1 MAKKQLNGD
10 IPLEL
15 AKRISQEVNNAF
27 NDGCLFEQV
36 TPTTR
41 DLIKFW
47 FCEPHTET
55 RNINFHEGQRQS
67 ILITIYLH
75 EVLKVE
81 NVLDIYNRV
90 AEDLLPFV
98 NMVDLKKE
106 KYSYPKYAIKMAT
119 GTGKT
124 WVMHALMIWQ
134 LLNAKHEEQYSSRYT
149 KNFLIVAPGIIVYDR
164 LLDAFKGK
172 IKEGTQ
178 ERDERKNDYYSNED
192 LFLPPAYKEE
202 IISFIQNNTVTKDE
216 IGKKITGE
224 GLIAIT
230 NWHLFLSRDEELE
243 DEELETD
250 VLYNGR
256 SVIKDLLPARPSLSA
271 GNSLEQLDRQYLR
284 GNELDYLAELP
295 NLMVINDEAHHIH
308 ENKVNGEIEEVE
320 WQEGLNFIA
329 RNKLDKFM
337 QVDFSATPYDNVGS
351 GKNATKVYFPYI
363 ITDFDLKTAILKG
376 YVKTILIDK
385 RQEITDLQGLD
396 FKATRDGRKV
406 VSLSEGQRLMLRAGL
421 KKLKILEEEFVKIDE
436 AKHPKMLVICED
448 TSVTPFVEEFLIS
461 EEGLTDKDVLRVDS
475 NKKGDINESDW
486 KVLKEKLFNID
497 KYSSPKVIVSVL
509 MLREGFDVNNICV
522 VVPLRAST
530 APILLEQTIGR
541 GLRQMWRGKEYEEQ
555 KIENRIR
562 VFQQKKSPLS
572 YIDMLSIVEHPAF
585 MSFYDELLSAGVAG
599 IEERD
604 LTNKNAIGDII
615 KVELKE
621 NYKEYDLFW
630 PIVIKDA
637 EEEIKPLDIDI
648 SKLNSFESFYLN
660 DLQKVISTKG
670 ESFISKEITVGTQFG
685 KYEVNANLFNAQT
698 YNEYL
703 QKILKIITNRI
714 DKEGKKSKRDYPM
727 LQVNEVEIIRV
738 LDRYIRIKLFN
749 QSFDPFVNYNWK
761 VLLAKNGIV
770 THHIIKEMSKA
781 IYEMQMNVEVSDA
794 IIEKRYF
801 SEVNTLRIRENYSL
815 NVSKTIFDKLGYP
828 SNKGGLEK
836 TFIEFIDLDADVE
849 SFIKINE
856 TQHRFSSI
864 FYIRQDGLLS
874 NYSPDFLVKTKDK
887 YYVIETKGED
897 KKNDSNVKQKQL
909 ATIEWCKKI
918 NSLNPEFR
926 DNREWEYIL
935 LAENDFYTWKNNS
948 ASLIDICKYAKVVET
963 AVQGTLF

>member
-67 ILITIYLH
+67 ILNTIYLH

-337 QVDFSATPYDNVGS
+337 QVDFSATPYDTVGS
-351 GKNATKVYFPYI
+351 GRNTSKRYFPYI

-376 YVKTILIDK
+376 FVKTILIDK

-396 FKATRDGRKV
+396 FKAIREGKKV
-406 VSLSEGQRLMLRAGL
+406 ISLSYGQILMLRAGL
-421 KKLKILEEEFVKIDE
+421 EKIKKLEEDFVKLDQT
-436 AKHPKMLVICED
+436 KHPKMLVMCED
-448 TSVTPFVEEFLIS
+448 TSVTEPVEKFLI
-461 EEGLTDKDVLRVDS
+461 EEGLNEQDVLRVDS
-475 NKKGDINESDW
+475 NRQGEIGEKEW
-486 KVLKEKLFNID
+486 KVLKEKLFNVD

-522 VVPLRAST
+522 IVPLRASN

-541 GLRQMWRGKEYEEQ
+541 GLRQMWRGKDYEEH
-555 KIENRIR
+555 KRENRIN
-562 VFQQKKSPLS
+562 VFNKKISPNS

-585 MSFYDELLSAGVAG
+585 MNFYDDLLNEGLAG
-599 IEERD
+599 IEESEQPI
-604 LTNKNAIGDII
+604 NNPIGDII

-621 NYKEYDLFW
+621 NYKYYDLYW
-630 PIVIKDA
+630 PIVIKDV
-637 EEEIKPLDIDI
+637 EEDIKPIELDINN
-648 SKLNSFESFYLN
+648 LNIFDAFTLEQ
-660 DLQKVISTKG
+660 LQRAIITQG
-670 ESFISKEITVGTQFG
+670 EVFISKEITVGTQFG

-703 QKILKIITNRI
+703 QKILKTITNRI
-714 DKEGKKSKRDYPM
+714 DKNGRTSREFPM
-727 LQVNEVEIIRV
+727 LQINEVEIVGLI
-738 LDRYIRIKLFN
+738 DKYIRRRLFDREFN
-749 QSFDPFVNYNWK
+749 PFENNNWK
-761 VLLAKNGIV
+761 ILLVQNGVV
-770 THHIIKEMSKA
+770 TQHIIREMGKA
-781 IYEMQMNVEVSDA
+781 IFEMQNNVEVSEA
-794 IIEKRYF
+794 IIEKRFF
-801 SEVNTLRIRENYSL
+801 SEINALRIREDYSL
-815 NVSKTIFDKLGYP
+815 DVAKTIFDKLGYP
-828 SNKGGLEK
+828 SNKGKLEK
-836 TFIEFIDLDADVE
+836 SFIEFLDLDADVE

-874 NYSPDFLVKTKDK
+874 NYSPDFLVKTNQK
-887 YYVIETKGED
+887 YYIIETKGDD
-897 KKNDSNVKQKQL
+897 KIHESNVKQKQL

-918 NSLNPEFR
+918 NSLKPEYR

-935 LAENDFYTWKNNS
+935 LAENDFYIRKNNG
-948 ASLIDICKYAKVVET
+948 ATLIDICKLSKVSE
-963 AVQGTLF
+963 AEIQGTLF

>member
-15 AKRISQEVNNAF
+15 AKRISEETNNAF
-27 NDGCLFEQV
+27 NDGSLFEDV

-47 FCEPHTET
+47 FCEPYIET
-55 RNINFHEGQRQS
+55 RDINFHEGQRQS
-67 ILITIYLH
+67 ILNTIYLH

-230 NWHLFLSRDEELE
+230 NWHLFMSRDETT
-243 DEELETD
+243 DNEELETD
-250 VLYNGR
+250 ELYNG
-256 SVIKDLLPARPSLSA
+256 SSLIKDLLPARPSLSA

-337 QVDFSATPYDNVGS
+337 QVDFSATPYDTVGS
-351 GKNATKVYFPYI
+351 GRNTTKRYFPYI

-376 YVKTILIDK
+376 LVKTILIDK
-385 RQEITDLQGLD
+385 RQEITNLENLD
-396 FKATRDGRKV
+396 FKAIREGKKV
-406 VSLSEGQRLMLRAGL
+406 ISLSDGQILMLRAGL
-421 KKLKILEEEFVKIDE
+421 EKIKKLEEDFVKLDQT
-436 AKHPKMLVICED
+436 KHPKMLVMCED
-448 TSVTPFVEEFLIS
+448 TSVTEPVERFLI
-461 EEGLTDKDVLRVDS
+461 EEGLNEQDVLRVDS
-475 NKKGDINESDW
+475 NRQGEIGEKEW
-486 KVLKEKLFNID
+486 KVLKEKLFNVD

-522 VVPLRAST
+522 IVPLRASN

-541 GLRQMWRGKEYEEQ
+541 GLRQMWRGKDYEEH
-555 KIENRIR
+555 KRENRIN
-562 VFQQKKSPLS
+562 VFNKKISPNS

-585 MSFYDELLSAGVAG
+585 MNFYDDLLNEGLAG
-599 IEERD
+599 IEESEQPI
-604 LTNKNAIGDII
+604 NNPIGDII

-621 NYKEYDLFW
+621 DYKDYDLYW
-630 PIVIKDA
+630 PIVIKDV
-637 EEEIKPLDIDI
+637 EEDIKPIEIDI
-648 SKLNSFESFYLN
+648 NNLNIFDAFTLEQ
-660 DLQKVISTKG
+660 LQKAIITQG
-670 ESFISKEITVGTQFG
+670 EVFISKEITVGTQFG

-703 QKILKIITNRI
+703 QKILKTITNRI
-714 DKEGKKSKRDYPM
+714 DKNGRSSREFPM
-727 LQVNEVEIIRV
+727 LQINEVEIVGLI
-738 LDRYIRIKLFN
+738 DKYIRRRLFDREFN
-749 QSFDPFVNYNWK
+749 PFESNNWK
-761 VLLAKNGIV
+761 ILLVQNGVV
-770 THHIIKEMSKA
+770 TQHIIKEMGKA
-781 IYEMQMNVEVSDA
+781 IFKMQNNIEVSDA
-794 IIEKRYF
+794 IIEKRFF
-801 SEVNTLRIRENYSL
+801 SEVNALRIRENFSL
-815 NVSKTIFDKLGYP
+815 DVSKTIFDKLGYP
-828 SNKGGLEK
+828 SNRGNLEK
-836 TFIEFIDLDADVE
+836 SFIEFLDLDADVE

-963 AVQGTLF
+963 AIQGTLF

>member
-67 ILITIYLH
+67 ILNTIYLH

-337 QVDFSATPYDNVGS
+337 QVDFSATPYDTVGS
-351 GKNATKVYFPYI
+351 GRNTSKRYFPYI
-363 ITDFDLKTAILKG
+363 ITDFDLRTAIKKG
-376 YVKTILIDK
+376 LVKTLLIDK
-385 RQEITDLQGLD
+385 RQEITNLENLD
-396 FKATRDGRKV
+396 FKAIREGKKV
-406 VSLSEGQRLMLRAGL
+406 ISLSYGQILMLRAGL
-421 KKLKILEEEFVKIDE
+421 EKIKKLEEDFVKLDQT
-436 AKHPKMLVICED
+436 KHPKMLVMCED
-448 TSVTPFVEEFLIS
+448 TSVTEPVEKFLI
-461 EEGLTDKDVLRVDS
+461 EEGLNEQDVLRVDS
-475 NKKGDINESDW
+475 NRQGEIGEKEW
-486 KVLKEKLFNID
+486 KVLKEKLFNVD

-522 VVPLRAST
+522 IVPLRASN

-541 GLRQMWRGKEYEEQ
+541 GLRQMWRGKDYEEH
-555 KIENRIR
+555 KRENRIN
-562 VFQQKKSPLS
+562 VFNKKISPNS

-585 MSFYDELLSAGVAG
+585 MNFYDDLLNEGLAG
-599 IEERD
+599 IEESEQPI
-604 LTNKNAIGDII
+604 NNPIGDII

-621 NYKEYDLFW
+621 DYRDYDLYW
-630 PIVIKDA
+630 PIVIKDV
-637 EEEIKPLDIDI
+637 EEDIKPIELDINN
-648 SKLNSFESFYLN
+648 LNIFDAFTLEQ
-660 DLQKVISTKG
+660 LQRAIITQG
-670 ESFISKEITVGTQFG
+670 EVFISKEITVGTQFG
-685 KYEVNANLFNAQT
+685 KYEVNANLFNALT

-703 QKILKIITNRI
+703 QKILKTITNRI
-714 DKEGKKSKRDYPM
+714 DKDGRKTRELPM
-727 LQVNEVEIIRV
+727 LQINEVEIVGLI
-738 LDRYIRIKLFN
+738 DKYIRRRLFEREFN
-749 QSFDPFVNYNWK
+749 PFENNNWK
-761 VLLAKNGIV
+761 ILLVQNGVV
-770 THHIIKEMSKA
+770 TQHIIKEIGKA
-781 IYEMQMNVEVSDA
+781 IFKMQNNIEVSDA
-794 IIEKRYF
+794 IIEKRFF
-801 SEVNTLRIRENYSL
+801 SEVNALRIREDYYL
-815 NVSKTIFDKLGYP
+815 DVSKTIFDKLGYP
-828 SNKGGLEK
+828 SNKGRLEK
-836 TFIEFIDLDADVE
+836 SFIEFLDLDADVE

-963 AVQGTLF
+963 AIQGTLF

>member
-15 AKRISQEVNNAF
+15 ARRISQEVNNAF

-67 ILITIYLH
+67 ILNTIYLH

-230 NWHLFLSRDEELE
+230 NWHLFMSRDEEV
-243 DEELETD
+243 DAEELEEE
-250 VLYNGR
+250 LSNGR
-256 SVIKDLLPARPSLSA
+256 SVIRDLLPARPGLSA

-295 NLMVINDEAHHIH
+295 NLLVINDEAHHIH

-329 RNKLDKFM
+329 KNKLDKFM

-351 GKNATKVYFPYI
+351 GKNATKVFFPYI

-396 FKATRDGRKV
+396 FKAIRDGRKV

-448 TSVTPFVEEFLIS
+448 TSVTEPVEEFLIR
-461 EEGLTDKDVLRVDS
+461 EGLNGNDVLRVDS
-475 NKKGDINESDW
+475 NRQGEIGEKEW
-486 KVLKEKLFNID
+486 KVLKEKLFNVD
-497 KYSSPKVIVSVL
+497 KYSSPKIIVSVL

-522 VVPLRAST
+522 IVPLRAST

-599 IEERD
+599 IEDKD

-630 PIVIKDA
+630 PIVIKDV
-637 EEEIKPLDIDI
+637 EEDIKPIELDINN
-648 SKLNSFESFYLN
+648 LNIFDAFTLEQ
-660 DLQKVISTKG
+660 LQRAIITQG
-670 ESFISKEITVGTQFG
+670 EVFISKEITVGTQFG

-703 QKILKIITNRI
+703 QKILKTITNRI
-714 DKEGKKSKRDYPM
+714 DKNGRTSREFPM
-727 LQVNEVEIIRV
+727 LQINEVEIVGLI
-738 LDRYIRIKLFN
+738 DKYIRRRLFDREFN
-749 QSFDPFVNYNWK
+749 PFENNNWK
-761 VLLAKNGIV
+761 ILLVQNGVV
-770 THHIIKEMSKA
+770 TQHIIREMGKA
-781 IYEMQMNVEVSDA
+781 IFEMQNNVEVSEA
-794 IIEKRYF
+794 IIEKRFF
-801 SEVNTLRIRENYSL
+801 SEVNALRIREDYSL
-815 NVSKTIFDKLGYP
+815 DVAKTIFDKLGYP
-828 SNKGGLEK
+828 SNKGKLEK
-836 TFIEFIDLDADVE
+836 SFIEFLDLDADVE

-874 NYSPDFLVKTKDK
+874 NYSPDFLVKTNQK
-887 YYVIETKGED
+887 YYIIETKGDD
-897 KKNDSNVKQKQL
+897 KIHESNVKQKQL

-918 NSLNPEFR
+918 NSLKPEYR

-935 LAENDFYTWKNNS
+935 LAENDFYIRKDNGAT
-948 ASLIDICKYAKVVET
+948 LIDICKLSKVSESEI
-963 AVQGTLF
+963 QGTLF